1 VAGRRLVGGEPLAA
15 VLRPQP
21 GDTALTVT
29 TSRAGLVPVMS
40 LVERADMEAL
50 VRSQPRR
57 IGR

>member
-1 VAGRRLVGGEPLAA
+1 VGGEPLAA